1 MSTWIGTLKRMI
13 VMSLIFRKCDILIR
27 KIEIEFDIFRPL
39 SELLVDMH
47 YPKFYSYVPMLSDFY
62 VLG

>member
-1 MSTWIGTLKRMI
+1 MI